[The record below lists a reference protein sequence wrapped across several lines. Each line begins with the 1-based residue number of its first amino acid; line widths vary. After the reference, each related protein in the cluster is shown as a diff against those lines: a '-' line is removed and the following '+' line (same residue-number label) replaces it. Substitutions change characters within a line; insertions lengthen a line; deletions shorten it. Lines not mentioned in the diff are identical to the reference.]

1 MKIALA
7 LLALISIGAGCSSPY
22 YRLDPINRTAPLRA
36 NASALVAIP
45 RDGADRLDTYE
56 GTGKR
61 IAQAVSMAFSNR
73 LQRVEVMPRFE
84 QQRVCLEAARRGNF
98 DYLITPAI
106 SQWTEREN
114 DPSSRPET
122 IKLHVT
128 TYDVRSSGK
137 VAFVEITAH
146 SKWATL
152 HGDELEKMLAKPLA
166 ESVIWFFSPAG
177 TPAPVG
183 VAK

>member
-1 MKIALA
+1 
-7 LLALISIGAGCSSPY
+7 
-22 YRLDPINRTAPLRA
+22 LDPINRTAPLRA
-36 NASALVAIP
+36 NASALISVP

-61 IAQAVSMAFSNR
+61 IAQAVGMAFTNR
-73 LQRVEVMPRFE
+73 LQRVEMMPRFE
-84 QQRVCLEAARRGNF
+84 QQRASLAAARAGSF
-98 DYLITPAI
+98 DYLIIPAI

-128 TYDVRSSGK
+128 TYDVRSGAQT
-137 VAFVEITAH
+137 AFVEITAN
-146 SKWATL
+146 STWATL

-166 ESVIWFFSPAG
+166 ESVKWFFSPAG